1 MWFFGKMFRVAMTA
15 AMVLTAIVLGAALWR
30 YYMID
35 PWTRDGTVRAN
46 VVSIAPEVSG
56 TVVDIKV
63 VDNQFVHKGDIL
75 YVIDPTRFRLALTQ
89 AQATAESRKQ
99 DMIVAQQRSARR
111 AALSDLAASKEEKE
125 QFSGNAAVAAANYNE
140 AVAEVEIAKVNLE
153 RSVIHAPVNGY
164 VTNLLLRQG
173 DYASAGQKSVSV
185 IDSDSFWIA
194 GYFEETK
201 LAQIRRGDVAH
212 IKLMG
217 FDGDVVGHVD
227 SLARG
232 ITDQNGDSGS
242 EGLAN
247 VNPVFTWVR
256 LAQRFPVRIH
266 VDHVPG
272 GIDLAMGMTCTVK
285 VGDQRTSLRES
296 VAQVTAAAQ
305 TTLAT
310 LWSGSVGAVQ
320 ASTVI
325 R

>member
-1 MWFFGKMFRVAMTA
+1 MWFVGKIFRVTMTVAMSLVA
-15 AMVLTAIVLGAALWR
+15 VILGVALWH
-30 YYMID
+30 YYMVD
-35 PWTRDGTVRAN
+35 PWTRDGTVRAE
-46 VVSIAPEVSG
+46 VVALAPEVSG

-63 VDNQFVHKGDIL
+63 VDNQFVHKGDVL
-75 YVIDPTRFRLALTQ
+75 YVIDPTRFQLALAQ
-89 AQATAESRKQ
+89 AQATAESRRQ
-99 DMIVAQQRSARR
+99 DMIVAQQQSARR
-111 AALSDLAASKEEKE
+111 AALTDLAASKEEKE
-125 QFSGNAAVAAANYNE
+125 RYSGTAAVAAANYNE
-140 AVAEVEIAKVNLE
+140 ALAEVNVAKVNLD

-173 DYASAGQKSVSV
+173 DFATAGQKTVSV

-201 LAQIRRGDVAH
+201 LAQIHRGDVAH

-217 FDGDVVGHVD
+217 FDGDVIGHVD

-266 VDHVPG
+266 VDHVPSD
-272 GIDLAMGMTCTVK
+272 IDLAMGMTCTVK
-285 VGDQRTSLRES
+285 IGDQRTTLRES
-296 VAQVTAAAQ
+296 VSQVTAAAQ
-305 TTLAT
+305 TTLAA
-310 LWSGSVGAVQ
+310 LWSASVVAVQ
-320 ASTVI
+320 ASTVSK
-325 R
+325 

>member
-217 FDGDVVGHVD
+217 FTGDVVGHVE

-242 EGLAN
+242 EGLET

-266 VDHVPG
+266 VDLVPA
-272 GIDLAMGMTCTVK
+272 GIDLAMGMTCTVS
-285 VGDQRTSLRES
+285 VGDKATDLRQS
-296 VAQVTAAAQ
+296 VAKVAEAAKAEFV
-305 TTLAT
+305 A
-310 LWSGSVGAVQ
+310 LWIGYAGAVQ
-320 ASTVI
+320 AKTVE
-325 R
+325 